1 MMNHIEVKHP
11 EYVANGPVQCD
22 PPIHPELGLRGPAFL
37 VDIVQLFGDPLSQ
50 VRYEASIS

>member
-37 VDIVQLFGDPLSQ
+37 IDSTQLFGDPLSQ
-50 VRYEASIS
+50 VEI